1 MSANDL
7 DSIAGLNQSRDAIRR
22 ALIATPSSPAEAVN
36 QWLSEHPIKLASE
49 ALGDVTKS
57 VVSPIAQRNPILF
70 VATSLVVGGVL
81 VWSRPWNWLL
91 KPAIIAGLVPK
102 LLSKVIAYAPKKT

>member
-1 MSANDL
+1 MIADDVN
-7 DSIAGLNQSRDAIRR
+7 SISSLNQSREKIRE
-22 ALIATPSSPAEAVN
+22 ALIATPATPAEAVN
-36 QWLSEHPIKLASE
+36 QWLAEHPIKLASE

-70 VATSLVVGGVL
+70 VASALVVGGVL
-81 VWSRPWNWLL
+81 VWSRPWSWLL

-102 LLSKVIAYAPKKT
+102 IVSKVIAYAPKRS